1 MGIQIGKRHNLS
13 IGGSAGQWSSYWTK
27 LIGAAALLF
36 QNNDAFITE
45 DGEYLIL
52 E

>member
-1 MGIQIGKRHNLS
+1 MIISNSNSTPRGRFS
-13 IGGSAGQWSSYWTK
+13 WSSYWTK
-27 LIGAAALLF
+27 LIGAAVLML